1 MPAFNNTVEFISIKP
16 LANPDR
22 YGNTFRASIKMGEEW
37 YSWGQIKKEQI
48 SFNTGRGWHDLK
60 KGDTIEG
67 MFKVN
72 GDFKNIQPK
81 TVSLVS
87 AGEGGQA
94 PAPSQQASKP
104 QQQQQQSGGSFV
116 NPAALGNAGNYLMHT
131 LEFTHEDMM
140 DDAKVTEGLVKYHKS
155 REQLS
160 KFWEKAEKLAKEDKP
175 PFTPTKKKATKAE
188 PEYDEEL
195 DMGYDDDLPI

>member
-1 MPAFNNTVEFISIKP
+1 MPALSGIIEAVSIKP
-16 LANPDR
+16 LNQADR
-22 YGNTFRASIKMGEEW
+22 FGNTFRASLKVGDDW
-37 YSWGQIKKEQI
+37 FSFGALKKEAI
-48 SFNTGRGWHDLK
+48 NVKDGNGWTQLAKGMQVEFMYDL
-60 KGDTIEG
+60 
-67 MFKVN
+67 N
-72 GDFKNIQPK
+72 GDFKNIKKASFSITDKSNAQ
-81 TVSLVS
+81 
-87 AGEGGQA
+87 AA

-104 QQQQQQSGGSFV
+104 QAQQQQSGGGFV

-188 PEYDEEL
+188 PEYDEDL
-195 DMGYDDDLPI
+195 DMGYDDDLPV